1 MEIDNPLQMNDWN
14 IKPFLW
20 LIFLLQFSLLI
31 LILLESIDI
40 QIPILRELISFIIL
54 FFIPG
59 VLILRILRLHDL
71 GNTRT
76 VFYSVGLSIVSLML
90 IGLFMNSIYPLMGI
104 SKPFSLF
111 NLFITVNLFL
121 FSLCIISYLRDKDYS
136 SPEILQLQEILSP
149 LFLVLCLIPF
159 LSIFG
164 TYMLNVYG
172 NNTLQMIL
180 LLILAIFPLITLKW
194 IPKKLYPLVI
204 FVLALSL
211 LLHTTLIS
219 PYIWGSDINIELIM
233 ANYVIKT
240 GVWYAE
246 LNIPYNAMLSVVL
259 LAPIYSV
266 ISDLSLTWCFKI
278 VYSVLFS
285 LVPVILFEIY
295 NKLSN
300 EKIALL
306 ACIFFINLNAF
317 FTVLPAVARQE
328 IASIFLAL
336 ILIMVLEEK
345 ISGYYKS
352 ILLLLFGFGLVVS
365 HYGMAYV
372 FLLIIGASI
381 LILILFRIF
390 KIKLIENIEF
400 KNYKIVNIYF
410 ALFMACF
417 SLIWF
422 IYVSNYSIFQNG
434 SVLGY
439 LMFSSLNDL
448 FNPTTSQGYYIISAS
463 MSYYQSLERFLYIIG
478 DLLIAIGIINLTFDK
493 KINSEFKA
501 LSIASFLILVSAVI
515 FPYFAAAMNTDRIFY
530 INLFFLAVF
539 FVSGFLSAIR
549 VFNRALKKVIKSRSL
564 MISAKNALYILC
576 LFLLVFSIFNTA
588 FIYQVF
594 DQPKMGRFALENT
607 QDFYMVNN
615 QEISGINWLKKNNV
629 NGIEIYSDVYK
640 FLVLESLIYSD
651 DTKPLEKF
659 LVNGIP
665 YDNSYSIEYQTLM
678 AYDNIINSTILLGD
692 AYVFFG
698 KFNIDNKKILVADND
713 TGELYYLNDTRLENK
728 IYKLYDNGDSW
739 ILKGTGVRT

>member
-20 LIFLLQFSLLI
+20 LIFLLQFFLLI

-285 LVPVILFEIY
+285 LVPVILFEVY

-372 FLLIIGASI
+372 F
-381 LILILFRIF
+381 
-390 KIKLIENIEF
+390 
-400 KNYKIVNIYF
+400 
-410 ALFMACF
+410 
-417 SLIWF
+417 
-422 IYVSNYSIFQNG
+422 
-434 SVLGY
+434 
-439 LMFSSLNDL
+439 
-448 FNPTTSQGYYIISAS
+448 
-463 MSYYQSLERFLYIIG
+463 
-478 DLLIAIGIINLTFDK
+478 
-493 KINSEFKA
+493 
-501 LSIASFLILVSAVI
+501 
-515 FPYFAAAMNTDRIFY
+515 
-530 INLFFLAVF
+530 
-539 FVSGFLSAIR
+539 
-549 VFNRALKKVIKSRSL
+549 
-564 MISAKNALYILC
+564 
-576 LFLLVFSIFNTA
+576 
-588 FIYQVF
+588 
-594 DQPKMGRFALENT
+594 
-607 QDFYMVNN
+607 
-615 QEISGINWLKKNNV
+615 
-629 NGIEIYSDVYK
+629 
-640 FLVLESLIYSD
+640 
-651 DTKPLEKF
+651 
-659 LVNGIP
+659 
-665 YDNSYSIEYQTLM
+665 
-678 AYDNIINSTILLGD
+678 
-692 AYVFFG
+692 
-698 KFNIDNKKILVADND
+698 
-713 TGELYYLNDTRLENK
+713 
-728 IYKLYDNGDSW
+728 
-739 ILKGTGVRT
+739 